1 MAGPWAEAQR
11 WCTYGVG
18 DGELGLDLAQLVE
31 LQVEELVELCRGA
44 VDLIGGVE
52 QRVGDVVARRGL
64 DAVALLRGRV
74 RQLRVRIA
82 AVRDDRL
89 HLVLVGHE
97 LVQHA
102 GELVGALLNL
112 RRATVG
118 HDDGGSLQNP
128 EPGDALAKS
137 SNTKPHSSAHSRT
150 LDRSVVSIDEAATKQ
165 RKTENAKT
173 NEIFISRS
181 LEA

>member
-118 HDDGGSLQNP
+118 HDDGGSLQQ
-128 EPGDALAKS
+128 ELEYKATLERALS
-137 SNTKPHSSAHSRT
+137 HSRSIGRV
-150 LDRSVVSIDEAATKQ
+150 DRRGNNETTKD
-165 RKTENAKT
+165 RKRENERDIYT
-173 NEIFISRS
+173 
-181 LEA
+181 